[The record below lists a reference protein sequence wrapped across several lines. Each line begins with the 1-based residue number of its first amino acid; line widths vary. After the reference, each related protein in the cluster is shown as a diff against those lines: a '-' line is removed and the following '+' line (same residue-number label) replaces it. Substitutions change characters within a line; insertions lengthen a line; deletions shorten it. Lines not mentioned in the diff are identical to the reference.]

1 MLKEN
6 VQKAD
11 AFFGLLDSTRASTQ
25 QSVDD
30 LEAKYLLLAEKLSGK
45 VEEQHS
51 EQLQRLE
58 ADKAR
63 VKTWLTEYI
72 DEVKRAKNAVKM
84 DPLEQL
90 RARIQEIR
98 QSQQHLQQVVLEQIQ
113 IEVAHRGQDVKHAET
128 QAWTLEEI
136 QKEMRVQKVKEFF
149 LNSEELKDV
158 LKSEPK
164 VASSKVISKWKAL
177 G

>member
-1 MLKEN
+1 MLKGN
-6 VQKAD
+6 VQKAE
-11 AFFGLLDSTRASTQ
+11 AFFGLLDSAKATTQ

-30 LEAKYLLLAEKLSGK
+30 LEANYLLLAEKLSGK
-45 VEEQHS
+45 VEEQHN

-63 VKTWLTEYI
+63 VKTWLSEYI
-72 DEVKRAKNAVKM
+72 DEVKRAKHAVRM

-98 QSQQHLQQVVLEQIQ
+98 QSQHHLQEAVEEQIQ
-113 IEVAHRGQDVKHAET
+113 IELALRGQAVTNAET

-136 QKEMRVQKVKEFF
+136 E
-149 LNSEELKDV
+149 KD
-158 LKSEPK
+158 L
-164 VASSKVISKWKAL
+164 
-177 G
+177 